1 MKTLF
6 IVLTLVTSFNVM
18 ASGQIGESQSVDC
31 AAGVQAGRFQEQT
44 PVVGDA
50 VRSEAAESQTESR

>member
-31 AAGVQAGRFQEQT
+31 AAGVQSGRFQEQT
-44 PVVGDA
+44 PVVGDSVKTDSA
-50 VRSEAAESQTESR
+50 ASKTEVR